1 MIAGH
6 PATTAGFVNL
16 LMNKIKLKT
25 ANGMLFA
32 FLTISI
38 LISCESKKEKK
49 QKKDKE
55 ETTSLSSETVTDNNA
70 ATDCDSLWKYVYNPD
85 RLHVTE
91 KCKTVTGVIEE
102 SNADEDGDQHMLLK
116 LDNGQGK
123 LLTKQNKKKKQG
135 DLVIEAVCVN
145 KTTLKK
151 VGKTCEGYINKIKLP
166 KLGDHVKV
174 TGSLVIDSHNG
185 WAEIHPITKIEVI
198 K

>member
-1 MIAGH
+1 
-6 PATTAGFVNL
+6 
-16 LMNKIKLKT
+16 MNKIILKT
-25 ANGMLFA
+25 AEGMLFT
-32 FLTISI
+32 FFSLSI
-38 LISCESKKEKK
+38 LLSCDTKKEKK
-49 QKKDKE
+49 HKKDKDE
-55 ETTSLSSETVTDNNA
+55 KISSPGETQNLKDNNG
-70 ATDCDSLWKYVYNPD
+70 ATGCDTSLWKYVYDPA
-85 RLHVTE
+85 RLDVTE

-116 LDNGQGK
+116 LDNGQEE

-135 DLVIEAVCVN
+135 DLVIEAVCAN

-151 VGKTCEGYINKIKLP
+151 VGKTCEGYINKIQLP
-166 KLGDHVKV
+166 KLGEHIKV